1 MPARSFR
8 FLQKLK
14 RTKTMNRHTSSS
26 TDQHQQILLL
36 LPWYLNQS
44 LEHNE
49 RQQVE
54 SHLRS
59 CILCSRELVV
69 LRKLAAAVN
78 QSSVLDVAAEASF
91 AGLRAKLQT
100 VERVRQNP
108 EPSNNQPTLTWF
120 WKRTNAAPG
129 LSCNA
134 ANGYNRLLRL
144 SGSTVKRFAIAA
156 SMLLAMIPLTMQ
168 YERSPVTQDYYTL
181 SATKPESPVGAKLR
195 VVFSK
200 SLTDAGIDSLLEK
213 IHGQLVDGP
222 NSVGAYTVRL
232 DAGKDSPDL
241 TAATAFLRNQQ
252 NVMLAEPV
260 IEP

>member
-8 FLQKLK
+8 FLLKLK
-14 RTKTMNRHTSSS
+14 RTKNMNQHTSSS
-26 TDQHQQILLL
+26 TDQHQRILLL

-54 SHLRS
+54 NHLRS
-59 CILCSRELVV
+59 CILCRRELGV

-91 AGLRAKLQT
+91 AGVRAKLQT
-100 VERVRQNP
+100 VEPVRQNP
-108 EPSNNQPTLTWF
+108 EPSSNQPALAWYRKHANDGQSF
-120 WKRTNAAPG
+120 SG
-129 LSCNA
+129 NA
-134 ANGYNRLLRL
+134 ANRHSRLLCL
-144 SGSTVKRFAIAA
+144 SGGTVKRLAIAV

-168 YERSPVTQDYYTL
+168 YERSPVTPDYYTL
-181 SATKPESPVGAKLR
+181 SAVKPESPVGAKLH

-200 SLTDAGIDSLLEK
+200 SLPDAGIDSLLEK
-213 IHGQLVDGP
+213 IHGQLVEGP

-232 DAGKDSPDL
+232 DTGKDSSDL
-241 TAATAFLRNQQ
+241 TAAIAFLRNQQ
-252 NVMLAEPV
+252 YVLLAEPV
-260 IEP
+260 IDP